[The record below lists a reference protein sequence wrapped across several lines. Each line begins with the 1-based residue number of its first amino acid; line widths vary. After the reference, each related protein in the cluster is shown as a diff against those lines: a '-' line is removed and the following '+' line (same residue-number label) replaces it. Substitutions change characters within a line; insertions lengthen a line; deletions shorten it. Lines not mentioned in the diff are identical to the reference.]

1 MKIKKIKS
9 NYSNLGLDKIS
20 KDLVLN
26 IDEHYDEKGDFDYDS
41 YVKAQTRLN
50 VQKINLNFEGPNI
63 TRIKK
68 ISKYIKKNIPNLNF
82 GLCHGT
88 RTGSEQQDF
97 KKFLKVDVLGT
108 EISHTATEFPD
119 TIRWDFHEIK
129 DEWINNVCFIFSNSL
144 DHSYDPIY
152 CLSQWMKCIK
162 PAGKIFL
169 QKSKDDYPD
178 HINAYPE
185 ADMFQSSDEAFLKII
200 DASGAGEWIYKSPKE
215 LIENSRKRVIVLER
229 K

>member
-9 NYSNLGLDKIS
+9 KYSNLGLDKIS

-26 IDEHYDEKGDFDYDS
+26 IDEHSDEKGDFDYDS

-68 ISKYIKKNIPNLNF
+68 ISKYIKKNIQNLNF

-97 KKFLKVDVLGT
+97 KKFYQQYDLRRGK
-108 EISHTATEFPD
+108 
-119 TIRWDFHEIK
+119 DFVK
-129 DEWINNVCFIFSNSL
+129 T
-144 DHSYDPIY
+144 YPI
-152 CLSQWMKCIK
+152 I
-162 PAGKIFL
+162 
-169 QKSKDDYPD
+169 
-178 HINAYPE
+178 
-185 ADMFQSSDEAFLKII
+185 
-200 DASGAGEWIYKSPKE
+200 GEWYRGI
-215 LIENSRKRVIVLER
+215 
-229 K
+229 

>member
-1 MKIKKIKS
+1 MKIEKIKS
-9 NYSNLGLDKIS
+9 KYLNLGLDKSS

-26 IDEHYDEKGDFDYDS
+26 VDAHIDKNGDFDYDS

-50 VQKINLNFEGPNI
+50 VQKINLNFEGPRFSRIMKI
-63 TRIKK
+63 TQ
-68 ISKYIKKNIPNLNF
+68 YIKENIPNLNF

-88 RTGSEQQDF
+88 RTGSEQQYF
-97 KKFLKVDVLGT
+97 KKLLKVDVLGT

-144 DHSYDPIY
+144 DHSYDPIH

-169 QKSKDDYPD
+169 QKSEDDYPD
-178 HINAYPE
+178 HINTYPE

-200 DASGAGEWIYKSPKE
+200 DAAGAGEWIYKSPKE
-215 LIENSRKRVIVLER
+215 LIENPTKRVIVLER